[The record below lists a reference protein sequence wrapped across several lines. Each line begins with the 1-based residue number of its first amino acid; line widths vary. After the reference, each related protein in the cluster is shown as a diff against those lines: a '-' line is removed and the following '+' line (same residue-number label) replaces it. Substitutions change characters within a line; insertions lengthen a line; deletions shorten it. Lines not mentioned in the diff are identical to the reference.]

1 MYPRILVPID
11 GSDPSQLALREAIKL
26 SKGGGSQI
34 QLLHVVDEHLVGP
47 TFDPS
52 YISSAIYADAIAA
65 FAAQGHRIL
74 DEAAAVLRQ
83 ANIEPQCTFIET
95 IGRRPAEFI
104 VEAAR
109 EWPAD
114 LIIMGTH
121 GRRGLRRLVMG
132 SDAEW
137 VLRSTPVPVL
147 MVRGGDG
154 GERTGSE

>member
-1 MYPRILVPID
+1 MYQRILVPID
-11 GSDPSQLALREAIKL
+11 GSDPSRLAIQEAIKL
-26 SKGGGSQI
+26 SKDGAAEI
-34 QLLHVVDEHLVGP
+34 QLFHVVDEHLVGP

-52 YISSAIYADAIAA
+52 YVSSAIYTDAIAA
-65 FAAQGHRIL
+65 FQAQGRRIL

-83 ANIEPQCTFIET
+83 AGIEPKCTFIET
-95 IGRRPAEFI
+95 IGRRPAELI
-104 VEAAR
+104 VAAAN

-147 MVRGGDG
+147 MVRGPN
-154 GERTGSE
+154 TG